1 MDRFLKAQKHMF
13 DVATEEIRKGKKTSH
28 WIWYIFPQ
36 LKGLGSSSNSSYYG
50 IASIGEAK
58 TYLEHPV
65 LGHRLREICRLL
77 LIHKGKSIVEI
88 FDNIDAVK
96 VKSSMSLFHAISP
109 NDVFK
114 DVLIEFYEGKV
125 DYRTWNILKELNR

>member
-1 MDRFLKAQKHMF
+1 MNRFLKAQEYMF
-13 DVATEEIRKGKKTSH
+13 DIAADEIRKGRKISH

-50 IASIGEAK
+50 IASFDEAK

-65 LGHRLREICRLL
+65 LGHRLRKICRLL
-77 LIHKGKSIVEI
+77 LTHKRKSIVEI
-88 FDNIDAVK
+88 FGDVDAMK
-96 VKSSMSLFHAISP
+96 VKSSMTLFHAISP

-114 DVLIEFYEGKV
+114 EVLIEFYEGKV
-125 DYRTWNILKELNR
+125 DYRTWKILENK